1 MLCTIISS
9 VVSHLSRSQLPI
21 PKSVATA
28 RSTVSAGTEQNR
40 MKGGKVKEKRRLEQ
54 HSYGVH
60 YREEW

>member
-28 RSTVSAGTEQNR
+28 RSTVSAGTER
-40 MKGGKVKEKRRLEQ
+40 KRRKGGKVIKEEMK
-54 HSYGVH
+54 
-60 YREEW
+60 